1 MKYTKKQNF
10 AVWAI
15 TAQGVQVA
23 FKITAELAD
32 TDMYIPSGLKFQIN
46 NRVHCSVLS
55 FNVLSRRLSEVFNQY
70 NGHIFIMSTGIVV
83 RIIAPLIQHKT
94 KDPAVV
100 VVDEK
105 GLYAISLLSGHIGGA
120 NELALKIAEITNAEP
135 VITTATDIN
144 NIPAIDLLASKKGLI
159 IENPEAIKNVSMA
172 LLNGKKIILH
182 DPYQYLTGTLSASN
196 IILND
201 IDYSIADNRITKNR
215 IPVKNPGVFIDYI
228 KADIPT
234 HFLKLRPVMLAIG
247 MGCNRNT
254 KVQELKAFLGEVL
267 DMFNL
272 SALSLLNLSTIDIKS
287 DEKGLLELA
296 HTLEIPIKFYSKKQL
311 EQVKNIERPSFMV
324 KKHIGVTSVCEAA
337 AILSAKNGKLIVPK
351 QIKGN
356 VTIAIASISSI

>member
-1 MKYTKKQNF
+1 MKYTKKQNL

-15 TAQGVQVA
+15 TAQGVHLA
-23 FKITAELAD
+23 FKITAKLAD
-32 TDMYIPSGLKFQIN
+32 ADMYIPSGLKFQPN
-46 NRVHCSVLS
+46 NKIYSSILY
-55 FNVLSRRLSEVFNQY
+55 FNVLSIRLSEVFNQY
-70 NGHIFIMSTGIVV
+70 NGHILIMSTGIVV

-100 VVDEK
+100 VIDEK
-105 GLYAISLLSGHIGGA
+105 GLHAISLLSGHIGGA
-120 NELALKIAEITNAEP
+120 NELALKIAEITAAEP

-144 NIPAIDLLASKKGLI
+144 NIPAIDLLAIQKGLI

-172 LLNGKKIILH
+172 FLNKEKIILH
-182 DPYQYLTGTLSASN
+182 DPYQYLTGTLPASN
-196 IILND
+196 IILNGV
-201 IDYSIADNRITKNR
+201 DYRIADDTIRKNR
-215 IPVKNPGVFIDYI
+215 ILDKIQGVFIDYI

-234 HFLKLRPVMLAIG
+234 HFLKLRPAILAIG

-254 KVQELKAFLGEVL
+254 SMQELKAFFLEVM

-272 SALSLLNLSTIDIKS
+272 SARSLLNLSTIDIKS
-287 DEKGLLELA
+287 DEKGLLDLA
-296 HTLEIPIKFYSKKQL
+296 RILEIPIKFYSRKQL
-311 EQVKNIERPSFMV
+311 EQVKNIEHPSFMV

-356 VTIAIASISSI
+356 VTIAIAKISST